1 MIYLESFKLPDTE
14 RETLFFIKEASKR
27 TCYNN
32 YYPFQIFPQMELTR
46 LTFEP
51 VTIFCGG
58 NGSGKTTLL
67 NLLAESVG
75 AFRAAPYNRSSFWE
89 DYLSLCQVKLAP
101 GAVRSLRKAKIITS
115 DDVFDYLLNIR
126 TLNGGIDIKREE
138 LLSEYTDVKY
148 AHFQMRSM
156 DDYDQLKKVASAR
169 RNSGSGYVK
178 DQLMKNI
185 RNGSNGESAFEY
197 FTQEIQSDT
206 LYLLDE
212 PENSLSPAKQME
224 LMRFLEDSTRFYHC
238 QFVISTHS
246 PFLFA
251 FKDAKIYNLDTCPV
265 RTVHWTEIPGVRIYF
280 DFFEAH
286 RDEFFRQQE
295 RT

>member
-1 MIYLESFKLPDTE
+1 MVYLESFQLPGAE
-14 RETLFFIKEASKR
+14 RETSFFWGITR

-32 YYPFQIFPQMELTR
+32 YYPFQIFPEKGISR

-75 AFRAAPYNRSSFWE
+75 AFRASPYNRSSFWE
-89 DYLSLCQVKLAP
+89 EYLRLCQVKLAP
-101 GAVRSLRKAKIITS
+101 GAQKALKKAKIITS

-126 TLNGGIDIKREE
+126 TLNSGIDVKREE

-148 AHFQMRSM
+148 SHFQMRSM
-156 DDYDQLKKVASAR
+156 DDYDQLKKVAAAR
-169 RNSGSGYVK
+169 RSTGSGYVK
-178 DQLMKNI
+178 EQLMKNV

-224 LMRFLEDSTRFYHC
+224 LLRFLEDSVRFYHC

-246 PFLFA
+246 PFLLA
-251 FKDAKIYNLDTCPV
+251 FKDARIYNLDTRPV
-265 RTVHWTEIPGVRIYF
+265 QTVRWTEVPGVRTYF
-280 DFFEAH
+280 DFFDAH
-286 RDEFFRQQE
+286 RDEFLRKE
-295 RT
+295 

>member
-1 MIYLESFKLPDTE
+1 MIYLESIKLPDAE
-14 RETLFFIKEASKR
+14 RETLFFIEKALKR

-32 YYPFQIFPQMELTR
+32 YYPFQIFPQMELIH

-67 NLLAESVG
+67 NLLAESVN

-89 DYLSLCQVKLAP
+89 DYLALCQVKLSP
-101 GAVRSLRKAKIITS
+101 GAGRNLRKAKIITS
-115 DDVFDYLLNIR
+115 DDVFDYLLNVR
-126 TLNGGIDIKREE
+126 TLNSGIDIKREE

-148 AHFQMRSM
+148 SHFQMRSM
-156 DDYDQLKKVASAR
+156 DDYSQLKKVAAAR
-169 RNSGSGYVK
+169 RNTGSGYVK
-178 DQLMKNI
+178 EQLMKNI

-224 LMRFLEDSTRFYHC
+224 LMQFLEDSARFYHC

-246 PFLFA
+246 PFLLA

-265 RTVHWTEIPGVRIYF
+265 RTVHWTEIPGVRAYF
-280 DFFEAH
+280 DFFESH
-286 RDEFFRQQE
+286 RDEFFRQEQE
-295 RT
+295 K